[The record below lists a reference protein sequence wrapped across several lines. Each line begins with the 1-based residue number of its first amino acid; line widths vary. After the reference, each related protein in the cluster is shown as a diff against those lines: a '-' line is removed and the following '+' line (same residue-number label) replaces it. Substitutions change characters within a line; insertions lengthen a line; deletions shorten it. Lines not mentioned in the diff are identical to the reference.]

1 VEKVV
6 PDTSI
11 LIDGKLSKLV
21 ESRALSDVEIIIPEA
36 VLDELQAQA
45 SLGREIGF
53 LGLEEVIKVR
63 KIAEER
69 DDMKITC
76 VGRRPSLEEI
86 QLARKG
92 RIDALIRDV
101 AREYNAT
108 LLTSDYVQALVAE
121 AEGLKV
127 KYLEPEAPKIKVK
140 LEDFFSPNTMSVHLK
155 EGVSP
160 YAKRG
165 KPGNWHLVKIRDA
178 PCTRAELEYIIRNIL
193 KRARF
198 TSDAFVEISRQGAMV
213 IQLGEYRIAIAR
225 PPFSDGIEIT
235 AVRPIVKVTLDDY
248 KLSDRLKR
256 RFLER
261 AEGILICGPPGAGK
275 STFAS
280 ALAEFYYREKNAIV
294 KTMEAPRDLQV
305 GPEITQ
311 YAPLEGDF
319 TKTAD
324 ILLLVRPD
332 YTIFDELRKS
342 RDFEVFVDMRLAG
355 VGMVGVVHASSPI
368 DAIQRFL
375 GRVDLGVIP
384 QVIDTVIFIKDGEIK
399 RVYELSLTVKVPYGM
414 ADEDLARPVIEV
426 RDFETGRVEYEIY
439 TFGEETIVV
448 PIASFKRESLQR
460 ISERVLSL
468 FKQFDKE
475 AEVEMLSNKMAVVR
489 VRRNFMPQ
497 IIGRN
502 GKVISKL
509 EKRLGVRIKL
519 LPKEEVSEV
528 VEHRGE
534 LLNYTIR
541 ETKTSIV
548 FDFGKEFARRS
559 VNVYVDDELIT
570 SALLDRRGR
579 LKFRLNSEIG
589 SILSKALETG
599 RSIRFFV

>member
-1 VEKVV
+1 MERVV

-21 ESRALSDVEIIIPEA
+21 DSGNLFNVEIIIPEA

-45 SLGREIGF
+45 SIGREIGF
-53 LGLEEVIKVR
+53 LGLEEIIKIRRIGEERGNIKV
-63 KIAEER
+63 
-69 DDMKITC
+69 TC

-92 RIDALIRDV
+92 RIDALIRNV
-101 AREYNAT
+101 AREYDAT

-127 KYLEPEAPKIKVK
+127 RYLEPEAPKVKVK
-140 LEDFFSPNTMSVHLK
+140 LEDFFSPDTMSVHLK
-155 EGVSP
+155 EGVP
-160 YAKRG
+160 PCAKRG
-165 KPGNWHLVKIRDA
+165 RPGNWRLVRVRDA
-178 PCTRAELEYIIRNIL
+178 PCSKAELEYIIRDIL

-248 KLSDRLKR
+248 RLSDRLKR

-275 STFAS
+275 SMFAS

-384 QVIDTVIFIKDGEIK
+384 QVIDTVIFIKDGEIRK
-399 RVYELSLTVKVPYGM
+399 VYELSLTVKVPYGM
-414 ADEDLARPVIEV
+414 TDEDLARPVIEV

-439 TFGEETIVV
+439 TFGEETIVIPV
-448 PIASFKRESLQR
+448 TSFRQEFLQHVR
-460 ISERVLSL
+460 ERVLSL
-468 FKQFDKE
+468 FRQFDKE
-475 AEVEMLSNKMAVVR
+475 AEVEMPSNKLAVVR
-489 VRRNFMPQ
+489 VRRSLMPQ

-502 GKVISKL
+502 GKVISKI
-509 EKRLGVRIKL
+509 EKRLGVRIRL
-519 LPKEEVSEV
+519 LPREETGSG
-528 VEHRGE
+528 GE
-534 LLNYTIR
+534 GEPLNYTVR
-541 ETKTSIV
+541 ETKTSII
-548 FDFGKEFARRS
+548 FDFGKEFARRT
-559 VNVYVDDELIT
+559 VNIYVEDELVAN
-570 SALLDRRGR
+570 ALIDKRGR
-579 LKFRLNSEIG
+579 LKFRLNNDVG
-589 SILSKALETG
+589 RVLLKALETG
-599 RSIRFFV
+599 RNIRFIV